1 MTRSSVETFFEVGSC
16 RLCEISVFF
25 LLQNQ
30 CRSVF
35 SDQDN
40 MTDGGVHLAVPSCKV
55 RPRYYSLHW
64 KHTVIKN
71 GALDSSVDYTHT
83 HTQDAIV
90 AKSEQI
96 FLIIPFCIHFFLAF
110 MYS

>member
-1 MTRSSVETFFEVGSC
+1 MQ
-16 RLCEISVFF
+16 ISV
-25 LLQNQ
+25 
-30 CRSVF
+30 C
-35 SDQDN
+35 DQDD

-64 KHTVIKN
+64 KHTVIEN

-96 FLIIPFCIHFFLAF
+96 FLIIPFCTHFFLTF